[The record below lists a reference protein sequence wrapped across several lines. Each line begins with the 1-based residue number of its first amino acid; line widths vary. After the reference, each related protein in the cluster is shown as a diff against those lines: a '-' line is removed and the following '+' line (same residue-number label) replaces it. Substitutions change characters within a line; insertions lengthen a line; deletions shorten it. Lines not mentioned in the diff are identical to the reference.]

1 MSERNERAQRDTE
14 PKVRAK
20 RIRSTEY
27 GHPVE
32 TFTQACEVP
41 AGGSVI
47 FFSGITAR
55 DANATVVGAGD
66 IERQCRQVFDN
77 IKKILSAAGATAED
91 VVKTNAY
98 VTRSEYMEVYRR
110 IKEEYFGK
118 LGPPGTVV
126 QVVALY
132 DPLQLIEIEAIAVVQ
147 KPVC

>member
-1 MSERNERAQRDTE
+1 MSAKNKWAQQDTE
-14 PKVRAK
+14 AEMKAK

-32 TFTQACEVP
+32 TFTQASEVP
-41 AGGSVI
+41 AGGSLI

-55 DANATVVGAGD
+55 DANAKVVGAGD
-66 IERQCRQVFDN
+66 IERQCRQVFEN
-77 IKKILSAAGATAED
+77 IKKVLSAAGATVED

-98 VTRSEYMEVYRR
+98 VTRSEYMEVYRSL
-110 IKEEYFGK
+110 KEEYFGK

-147 KPVC
+147 KPPR